1 MSAGEYLLDNR
12 AHEAG
17 RRFDS
22 LSAIFDPVTFRHL
35 ETLGVNRGWRCWE
48 VGAGGPSVPSWLAAR
63 VGPTGHVLATDID
76 IGWITGDLGGQV
88 EVRNHDVAHDEPPS
102 GRFDL
107 VHARF
112 VLTHLTDR
120 DLALERMVAALR
132 PGAWLLIEDFD
143 SALQPLACLDGGLPA
158 QHRANKLRDGFLAL
172 LSQRGVDLEYGR
184 SLPRRLRAQGLS
196 EVSAD
201 AYFPVALPAGAAL
214 DRANI
219 SQVRDVLVAQGLAT
233 PEEIA
238 EHLAAIDAG
247 ELDIATPP
255 LISVWGRRSCPTI

>member
-112 VLTHLTDR
+112 V
-120 DLALERMVAALR
+120 
-132 PGAWLLIEDFD
+132 
-143 SALQPLACLDGGLPA
+143 
-158 QHRANKLRDGFLAL
+158 
-172 LSQRGVDLEYGR
+172 
-184 SLPRRLRAQGLS
+184 
-196 EVSAD
+196 
-201 AYFPVALPAGAAL
+201 
-214 DRANI
+214 
-219 SQVRDVLVAQGLAT
+219 
-233 PEEIA
+233 
-238 EHLAAIDAG
+238 
-247 ELDIATPP
+247 
-255 LISVWGRRSCPTI
+255 